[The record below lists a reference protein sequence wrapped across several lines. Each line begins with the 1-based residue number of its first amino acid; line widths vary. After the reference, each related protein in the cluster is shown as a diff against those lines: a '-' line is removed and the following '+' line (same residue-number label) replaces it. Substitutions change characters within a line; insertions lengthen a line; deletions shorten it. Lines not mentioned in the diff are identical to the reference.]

1 MVEITITGTD
11 YRRTVAKEPYI
22 ALRNRFAEKNPAL
35 NDSQVSVIARP
46 ALRKFAEVGTGHI
59 RKVYN
64 CPGAFDDDLFV
75 VSGLFLWRVN
85 KSGVASNLGQLGM
98 DPNGNVSMAA
108 TAPIQGSVPAYLFIA
123 EGGVLW
129 VYTDDGS
136 AFGHLEASGSIANGD
151 KVSIGGIYYQ
161 WTSGDVNTGTPDGTS
176 GNPWLV
182 ALGIANGPAMEN
194 MYRAINANG
203 EAGVQY
209 SLTLT
214 EENEFGQATAAST
227 NDLFVT
233 ARAPGTGGNA
243 IALTE
248 TGANLA
254 WTSATMSGGGGEQLR
269 QVQVPDDLGAISVTV
284 INSFVIVVPVQEA
297 DIKGRF
303 YWIEPG
309 EISIDPLNFATA
321 ERSPDGIHQVL
332 TFGDMFWLFGQRT
345 TEPWIT
351 VTGNDQFGSQMQ
363 RFTGIIFDR
372 GSWEGTAVQV
382 KDQLIVVDEE
392 GGVFLIHNG
401 QQRISRP
408 DIEER
413 IRKAILKQQLYS

>member
-1 MVEITITGTD
+1 MVDISITGTD
-11 YRRTVAKEPYI
+11 YRRRVAKEPYI
-22 ALRNRFAEKNPAL
+22 ALRNRFAELNPAL

-59 RKVYN
+59 RKVFN
-64 CPGAFDDDLFV
+64 SPGAFDDDLFV
-75 VSGLFLWRVN
+75 VSGLHLWRVN
-85 KSGVASNLGQLGM
+85 KSGIATDKGQLGT
-98 DPNGNVSMAA
+98 DPNGAVSMAA
-108 TAPIQGSVPAYLFIA
+108 TAPFEGGPPAYLWIA

-129 VYTDDGS
+129 VYTDNGS
-136 AFGHLEASGSIANGD
+136 ALGHLSASGSIAND
-151 KVSIGGIYYQ
+151 DVVRIGSVYYK
-161 WTSGDVNTGTPDGTS
+161 WTNATVDTGTPDGSS

-182 ALGIANGPAMEN
+182 ALGISN
-194 MYRAINANG
+194 
-203 EAGVQY
+203 
-209 SLTLT
+209 
-214 EENEFGQATAAST
+214 GQALNNLYQAVNATGTQGTTYST
-227 NDLFVT
+227 GLIDPNDLAIAVSVSSNDLYIQ
-233 ARAPGTGGNA
+233 ARTPGAGGNGVP
-243 IALTE
+243 LST
-248 TGANLA
+248 TGANLS
-254 WTSATMSGGGGEQLR
+254 WGSGMSGGGGEQLR
-269 QVQVPDDLGAISVTV
+269 QVEVPGDYGAISVTV
-284 INSFVIVVPVQEA
+284 INSFVIVVPVQETE
-297 DIKGRF
+297 IKGRF

-309 EISIDPLNFATA
+309 ETVIDPLNFATA
-321 ERSPDGIHQVL
+321 ERSPDGIHQAL

-351 VTGNDQFGSQMQ
+351 VPNNTEVGSQMQ

-413 IRKAILKQQLYS
+413 IRKAILKQKLYS